1 MKTVTT
7 AWVFNRPYIFLAE
20 DKGLAYDSEISKDFH
35 NVIRA
40 NSADDISIQHIKDMH
55 FTNEELMSAID
66 EEIAYLERKRVE
78 IKKLIYGY

>member
-55 FTNEELMSAID
+55 FTNEELMSDRA
-66 EEIAYLERKRVE
+66 ASFL
-78 IKKLIYGY
+78 YGQSIRPYA